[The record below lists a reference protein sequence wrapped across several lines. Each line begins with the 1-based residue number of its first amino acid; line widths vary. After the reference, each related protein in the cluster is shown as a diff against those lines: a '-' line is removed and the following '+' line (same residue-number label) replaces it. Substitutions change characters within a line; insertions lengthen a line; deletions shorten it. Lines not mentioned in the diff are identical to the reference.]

1 MFNSQG
7 SEKIQDFVKQAASM
21 HVVNTVYYI
30 SLLVLALFSQNISNE
45 SNSVSMD
52 LWLRAS
58 AMILLLSSI
67 FKITINFSEWL
78 KNSIKTEQRELILTF
93 LNVIATVTLVSSINE
108 SGLGGDILMLLSY
121 ILPALLFVFIS
132 PLTWNKKHREF
143 VGIFG
148 FIEWSMLFGVTFWST
163 MSMYMLFINGDYLG
177 LTSNLIILV
186 GPFLLKAVRK
196 AQIETLIGKMYV
208 EIYNDPLT
216 GIKNRKAF
224 YEYYDRVREGNK
236 MSDFGFSGL
245 MVIFVDID
253 HFKAYNDHYGHE
265 MGDDCLRD
273 VASFLQNVTDERDGW
288 EVFRYG
294 GEEFLLVSPM
304 NESDWKALRKD
315 SLIEKWSKRE
325 LFLPRDHQASNFG
338 KITLSA
344 GGCFVST
351 EDIYT
356 MNAGMITKIADKK
369 LYEAKE
375 ERAIIL
381 LDK

>member
-52 LWLRAS
+52 LWLHAS
-58 AMILLLSSI
+58 AAILLLSSI

-78 KNSIKTEQRELILTF
+78 KDSIKTEQRELILTF
-93 LNVIATVTLVSSINE
+93 LNVMATVTLVSSINE

-148 FIEWSMLFGVTFWST
+148 FIEWSMLFGVTFWS
-163 MSMYMLFINGDYLG
+163 MLSIYMLFIIGDYLG

-265 MGDDCLRD
+265 MGDDCLRE

-304 NESDWKALRKD
+304 NESDWEALRKD

-338 KITLSA
+338 KVTLSA

>member
-21 HVVNTVYYI
+21 HVVNTVYFI
-30 SLLVLALFSQNISNE
+30 SLLVLALFSQSIRGEVGAS
-45 SNSVSMD
+45 SMD
-52 LWLRAS
+52 LWLFAS
-58 AMILLLSSI
+58 AAILSFSSV
-67 FKITINFSEWL
+67 FKIVL
-78 KNSIKTEQRELILTF
+78 NSSSRLEGAIKAEQRELILTF
-93 LNVIATVTLVSSINE
+93 ANVIATFTLVSAINE
-108 SGLGGDILMLLSY
+108 SEVGGDILMLLSY
-121 ILPALLFVFIS
+121 ILPALLFIFIS

-148 FIEWSMLFGVTFWST
+148 FIEWTMLICVTFWSAVSVYT
-163 MSMYMLFINGDYLG
+163 LFVNNDYLG

-186 GPFLLKAVRK
+186 GPFLLKAIRK
-196 AQIETLIGKMYV
+196 TQIDTLISKMYV

-236 MSDFGFSGL
+236 MSDFGFNGL

-265 MGDDCLRD
+265 MGDDCLKE
-273 VASFLQNVTDERDGW
+273 VADFLQSVADERDGW

-304 NESDWKALRKD
+304 NESDWGDIHKD
-315 SLIEKWSKRE
+315 SLIEKWSNRE
-325 LFLPRDHQASNFG
+325 LSLPRDHQASSFG

-375 ERAIIL
+375 KRAIIV

>member
-21 HVVNTVYYI
+21 HVVNTVYFI
-30 SLLVLALFSQNISNE
+30 SLLVLGLFSQSLRSE
-45 SNSVSMD
+45 SDSFSMD
-52 LWLRAS
+52 LWLYAS
-58 AMILLLSSI
+58 ATVLSLSSV
-67 FKITINFSEWL
+67 FKIAINVSEWF
-78 KNSIKTEQRELILTF
+78 KNAIKTEQRELILTF
-93 LNVIATVTLVSSINE
+93 LNVIATLTLFSSISE
-108 SGLGGDILMLLSY
+108 SGVAGDVLMLLSY
-121 ILPALLFVFIS
+121 ILPALIFVFIS
-132 PLTWNKKHREF
+132 PLTWNKKHSEF

-148 FIEWSMLFGVTFWST
+148 FIEWSMLIIVTCWST
-163 MSMYMLFINGDYLG
+163 LSIYTLFTNHDYLG

-186 GPFLLKAVRK
+186 GPFLLKAIRK
-196 AQIETLIGKMYV
+196 TQIETLIDKMYV

-216 GIKNRKAF
+216 GIRNRKAF

-236 MSDFGFSGL
+236 MSEFGFSGL

-265 MGDDCLRD
+265 MGDDCLKE
-273 VASFLQNVTDERDGW
+273 VAAFLQSVADERDGW

-304 NESDWKALRKD
+304 NETDWAELCED

-325 LFLPRDHQASNFG
+325 LFLPRDHQASSFG

-351 EDIYT
+351 EDICT

-375 ERAIIL
+375 QRAVIL
-381 LDK
+381 LEK

>member
-21 HVVNTVYYI
+21 HVVNTVYFI
-30 SLLVLALFSQNISNE
+30 SLLVLALFSQSIRGEVGAS
-45 SNSVSMD
+45 SMD
-52 LWLRAS
+52 LWLFTS
-58 AMILLLSSI
+58 AAILSFSSV
-67 FKITINFSEWL
+67 FKIVL
-78 KNSIKTEQRELILTF
+78 NSSSRLEGAIKAEQRELILTF
-93 LNVIATVTLVSSINE
+93 SNVIATFTLVSAINE
-108 SGLGGDILMLLSY
+108 SEVGGDILMLLSY
-121 ILPALLFVFIS
+121 ILPALLFIFIS

-148 FIEWSMLFGVTFWST
+148 FIEWTMLICVTFWSAVSVYT
-163 MSMYMLFINGDYLG
+163 LFINNDYLG

-186 GPFLLKAVRK
+186 GPFLLKAIRK
-196 AQIETLIGKMYV
+196 TQIDTLISKMYV

-236 MSDFGFSGL
+236 MSDFGFNGL

-265 MGDDCLRD
+265 MGDDCLKE
-273 VASFLQNVTDERDGW
+273 VADFLQSVADERDGW

-304 NESDWKALRKD
+304 NESDWGDIHKD
-315 SLIEKWSKRE
+315 SLIEKWSNRE
-325 LFLPRDHQASNFG
+325 LSLPRDHQASSFG

-375 ERAIIL
+375 KRAIIV

>member
-21 HVVNTVYYI
+21 HVVNTVYFI
-30 SLLVLALFSQNISNE
+30 SLLVLALFSQSLRGD
-45 SNSVSMD
+45 SDSVSMD
-52 LWLRAS
+52 LWLCAS
-58 AMILLLSSI
+58 ATALSLSSI
-67 FKITINFSEWL
+67 FKIAINVSDWL
-78 KNSIKTEQRELILTF
+78 KNAIKTEQRELILTF
-93 LNVIATVTLVSSINE
+93 LNVMATFTLVSSINE
-108 SGLGGDILMLLSY
+108 SGVSGDVFMLLSY

-148 FIEWSMLFGVTFWST
+148 FIEWSMLIGVTCWSGL
-163 MSMYMLFINGDYLG
+163 SIYALFINDDYLG

-186 GPFLLKAVRK
+186 GPFLLRAIRK
-196 AQIETLIGKMYV
+196 THIETLIGKMYV

-265 MGDDCLRD
+265 MGDDCLKE
-273 VASFLQNVTDERDGW
+273 VAAFFQSVVDERDGW

-304 NESDWKALRKD
+304 NESDWAELSED

-325 LFLPRDHQASNFG
+325 LFLPRDHQASSFG

-381 LDK
+381 FDK

>member
-21 HVVNTVYYI
+21 HVVNTVYFI
-30 SLLVLALFSQNISNE
+30 SLLVLGLFSQSLRSE
-45 SNSVSMD
+45 SDSFSMD
-52 LWLRAS
+52 LWLYAS
-58 AMILLLSSI
+58 ATILSLSSV
-67 FKITINFSEWL
+67 FKIAINVSEWL
-78 KNSIKTEQRELILTF
+78 KNAIKTEQRELILTF
-93 LNVIATVTLVSSINE
+93 LNVIATLTLFSSISE
-108 SGLGGDILMLLSY
+108 SGVAGDVLMLLSY

-132 PLTWNKKHREF
+132 PLTWNKKHSEF

-148 FIEWSMLFGVTFWST
+148 FIEWSMLIGVTCWSVLSIYT
-163 MSMYMLFINGDYLG
+163 LFTNDDYLG

-186 GPFLLKAVRK
+186 GPFLLKAIRK
-196 AQIETLIGKMYV
+196 TQIETLIGKMYV
-208 EIYNDPLT
+208 EIYSDPLT
-216 GIKNRKAF
+216 GIRNRKAF

-236 MSDFGFSGL
+236 MSEFGFSGL

-265 MGDDCLRD
+265 MGDDCLKE
-273 VASFLQNVTDERDGW
+273 VAAFLQSVADERDGW

-304 NESDWKALRKD
+304 NETDWAELCED

-325 LFLPRDHQASNFG
+325 LFLPRDHQASSFG

-375 ERAIIL
+375 QRAVIL

>member
-21 HVVNTVYYI
+21 HVVNTVYFI
-30 SLLVLALFSQNISNE
+30 SLLVLGLFSQSLRSE
-45 SNSVSMD
+45 SDSFSMD
-52 LWLRAS
+52 LWLYAS
-58 AMILLLSSI
+58 ATVLSLSSV
-67 FKITINFSEWL
+67 FKIAINVSEWF
-78 KNSIKTEQRELILTF
+78 KNAIKTEQRELILTF
-93 LNVIATVTLVSSINE
+93 LNVIATLTLFSSISE
-108 SGLGGDILMLLSY
+108 SGVAGDVLMLLSY
-121 ILPALLFVFIS
+121 ILPALIFVFIS
-132 PLTWNKKHREF
+132 PLTWNKKHSEF

-148 FIEWSMLFGVTFWST
+148 FIEWSMLISVTCWST
-163 MSMYMLFINGDYLG
+163 LSIYTLFTNHDYLG

-186 GPFLLKAVRK
+186 GPFLLKAIRK
-196 AQIETLIGKMYV
+196 TQIETLIDKMYV

-216 GIKNRKAF
+216 GIRNRKAF

-236 MSDFGFSGL
+236 MSEFGFSGL

-265 MGDDCLRD
+265 MGDDCLKE
-273 VASFLQNVTDERDGW
+273 VAAFLQSVADERDGW

-304 NESDWKALRKD
+304 NETDWAELCED

-325 LFLPRDHQASNFG
+325 LFLPRDHQASSFG

-351 EDIYT
+351 EDICT

-375 ERAIIL
+375 QRAVIL
-381 LDK
+381 LEK

>member
-52 LWLRAS
+52 LWLHAS
-58 AMILLLSSI
+58 AAILLLSSI

-78 KNSIKTEQRELILTF
+78 KDSIKTEQRELILTF
-93 LNVIATVTLVSSINE
+93 LNVMATVTLVSSINE

-148 FIEWSMLFGVTFWST
+148 FIEWSMLFGVTFWS
-163 MSMYMLFINGDYLG
+163 MLSIYMLFINGDYLG

-265 MGDDCLRD
+265 MGDDCLRE

-304 NESDWKALRKD
+304 NESDWEALRKD

-338 KITLSA
+338 KVTLSA

>member
-21 HVVNTVYYI
+21 HVVNTVYFI
-30 SLLVLALFSQNISNE
+30 SLLVLALFSQSLRGE

-52 LWLRAS
+52 SWLFAS
-58 AMILLLSSI
+58 ATVLSLSSI
-67 FKITINFSEWL
+67 SKIAFNVSDWL
-78 KNSIKTEQRELILTF
+78 KNAIKSEQRELILTF
-93 LNVIATVTLVSSINE
+93 LNVIATFTLVSSINE
-108 SGLGGDILMLLSY
+108 SGVGWDVLMLLSY
-121 ILPALLFVFIS
+121 TLPALLFVFIS

-148 FIEWSMLFGVTFWST
+148 FVEWLMLIGVTFWS
-163 MSMYMLFINGDYLG
+163 SLSIYELFINDDYLG
-177 LTSNLIILV
+177 LTSNLTILV
-186 GPFLLKAVRK
+186 GPFLLRAIRK
-196 AQIETLIGKMYV
+196 THVDTLISKMYV
-208 EIYNDPLT
+208 EIYSDPLT

-245 MVIFVDID
+245 MVLFVDID

-265 MGDDCLRD
+265 MGDDCLKEVATFLQD
-273 VASFLQNVTDERDGW
+273 VADERDGW

-304 NESDWKALRKD
+304 NESDWGKLSED
-315 SLIEKWSKRE
+315 SLIDKWSKRE
-325 LFLPRDHQASNFG
+325 LFLPRDHQASSLG

-369 LYEAKE
+369 LYEAKA
-375 ERAIIL
+375 ERAVIL
-381 LDK
+381 LDN

>member
-163 MSMYMLFINGDYLG
+163 LSIYMLFINGDYLG

-265 MGDDCLRD
+265 MGDDCLRE